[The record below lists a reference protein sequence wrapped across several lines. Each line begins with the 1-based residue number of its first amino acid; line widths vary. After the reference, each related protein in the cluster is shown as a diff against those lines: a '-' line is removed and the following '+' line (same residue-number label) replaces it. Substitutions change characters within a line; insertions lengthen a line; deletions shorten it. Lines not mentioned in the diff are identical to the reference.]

1 MKWRLTD
8 PARIPLEPEGFNG
21 PSRWRSLSLFCL
33 PGLPALSFLLVFVLT
48 LQVSSAIVVAL
59 AVLFALFNGLSKEAR
74 FRGVMQRAARSEA
87 LRSFS
92 RR

>member
-1 MKWRLTD
+1 
-8 PARIPLEPEGFNG
+8 
-21 PSRWRSLSLFCL
+21 
-33 PGLPALSFLLVFVLT
+33 LVFVLT